1 MQKIVLNVIP
11 DGVCPKVY
19 VNQFDIGRQFQIK
32 FKEDSITYDAPNGL
46 TFKINGRKAD
56 NHVFEYTESDK
67 YDDTHYVITKSG
79 SGTSLAVVISTTE
92 QMTAAAGD
100 ANVQLTFKDS
110 ANRVL
115 GTLNFILA
123 VQERPA
129 SVGDPSESDLPDIV
143 RSVNGITPDAD
154 GDVQLGA
161 TGTAAIGAAN
171 ISPVE
176 QTRVMTSA
184 HAAHTHVYVAAD
196 DQRYLI
202 GDTALSQGA
211 TLTPGTNANARMV
224 DQDIEELT
232 SHLTSVEN
240 NVKAWH
246 FTPEVGA
253 NVTDISVNSGDKG
266 KTLFVII
273 SQQTGAGDNTASL
286 IGMLRCGYSGNNVTW
301 TLIAGAFKDP
311 YYAITFSANSSGY
324 LVITQAG
331 AKVSHV
337 MIISNRI
344 GV

>member
-11 DGVCPKVY
+11 DGVYPKVY

-32 FKEDSITYDAPNGL
+32 FKEDFIPYDFPNSV
-46 TFKINGRKAD
+46 TFRINGRKAD

-79 SGTSLAVVISTTE
+79 SGESLTITISTTE

-100 ANVQLTFKDS
+100 AEVQLTYKDS
-110 ANRVL
+110 ANRVQ

-176 QTRVMTSA
+176 QTRTMRTAYSA
-184 HAAHTHVYVAAD
+184 GDYVYVATD
-196 DQRYLI
+196 DQLYKVISPI
-202 GDTALSQGA
+202 GSGG
-211 TLTPGTNANARMV
+211 TLTPGTNAV
-224 DQDIEELT
+224 SCQLT
-232 SHLTSVEN
+232 SDLASYERIGFGTCDYINGTSILAVMDNIE
-240 NVKAWH
+240 ASGT
-246 FTPEVGA
+246 TPINGTLLA
-253 NVTDISVNSGDKG
+253 LNATDAPTSSDNYMIVFYGYHGTARKILEAFQYNTGKKYHCILSPVNSHYIN
-266 KTLFVII
+266 L
-273 SQQTGAGDNTASL
+273 TGWLED
-286 IGMLRCGYSGNNVTW
+286 
-301 TLIAGAFKDP
+301 
-311 YYAITFSANSSGY
+311 
-324 LVITQAG
+324 
-331 AKVSHV
+331 
-337 MIISNRI
+337 
-344 GV
+344 

>member
-1 MQKIVLNVIP
+1 MQKIILNVIP
-11 DGVCPKVY
+11 DGVAPKVY
-19 VNQFDIGRQFQIK
+19 VNQFDIGRQFRIT
-32 FKEDSITYDAPNGL
+32 FKEDMIAYDAPSGI

-79 SGTSLAVVISTTE
+79 SGTYLAVVISTTE

-100 ANVQLTFKDS
+100 AYVQLTLKDS

-161 TGTAAIGAAN
+161 TGSAAIGAAN

-184 HAAHTHVYVAAD
+184 HAAHTHVYVAND

-202 GDTALSQGA
+202 GDTALGQGA
-211 TLTPGTNANARMV
+211 TLTPGTNANARTV
-224 DQDIEELT
+224 DQDIEALT
-232 SHLTSVEN
+232 SDLTSLLALQV
-240 NVKAWH
+240 
-246 FTPEVGA
+246 FTSDTVTINAGA
-253 NVTDISVNSGDKG
+253 NGRNSIDITK
-266 KTLFVII
+266 
-273 SQQTGAGDNTASL
+273 A
-286 IGMLRCGYSGNNVTW
+286 GYSFLGVVGLDVNNGNVSLQSFSRVTG
-301 TLIAGAFKDP
+301 TTEFRIYYYNASGSAQSVKSTVTALYKKD
-311 YYAITFSANSSGY
+311 
-324 LVITQAG
+324 V
-331 AKVSHV
+331 
-337 MIISNRI
+337 
-344 GV
+344 